1 MYFNYDTRFNGVFS
15 SDKLHKIKY
24 GMYVINLDDKKSKGT
39 HWVSLF
45 IEKKMAV
52 YFDSFVIE
60 YSPQKVLNKI
70 KNKTITNNIF
80 RVQPYVRIL
89 LYCFYRI
96 MLLRKTVLDY
106 TNLFSPND
114 FKKNGKIIYNY
125 FKDKLWPK
133 KTETLNL
140 D

>member
-1 MYFNYDTRFNGVFS
+1 MT
-15 SDKLHKIKY
+15 
-24 GMYVINLDDKKSKGT
+24 KKVKERIGF
-39 HWVSLF
+39 HYLLK
-45 IEKKMAV
+45 KKMAV